1 MSRKKV
7 REPQAPKARNFVA
20 KEMLDRK
27 GPYAPKVFDDRTKEP
42 YRKPKHKKK
51 AFDDGL
57 D

>member
-1 MSRKKV
+1 MSKKY
-7 REPQAPKARNFVA
+7 RTPQAPKTRNFVA

-27 GPYAPKVFDDRTKEP
+27 GPYAPKVFDDRAKEP

-51 AFDDGL
+51 AFDDGF

>member
-1 MSRKKV
+1 MSKKY
-7 REPQAPKARNFVA
+7 RTPQAPKIRNFVA